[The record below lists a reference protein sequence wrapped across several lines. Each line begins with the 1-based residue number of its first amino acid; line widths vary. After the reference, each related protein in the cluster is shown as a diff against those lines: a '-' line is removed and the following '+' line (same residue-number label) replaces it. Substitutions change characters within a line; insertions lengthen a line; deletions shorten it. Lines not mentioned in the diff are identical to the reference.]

1 MGTPHHVV
9 IQLCEL
15 YVKLNW
21 KAGFA
26 SELYVKLYWKA
37 GLPVP
42 NTDMCLRCAVL
53 VQGACQL
60 ACLSRAALVIPSQS
74 YYMRQD

>member
-26 SELYVKLYWKA
+26 LELYVKLYWKA

-42 NTDMCLRCAVL
+42 NTDMCKVHVSLHAFPVL
-53 VQGACQL
+53 H
-60 ACLSRAALVIPSQS
+60 S
-74 YYMRQD
+74 